1 MQEEKKS
8 DEQHQIN
15 LFIIYAAMAWKF
27 KRNQCWLKLWSALD
41 RFASYTEKKTCWM
54 LRKRTMR
61 QLAAMLTK
69 RNLCSNIN

>member
-41 RFASYTEKKTCWM
+41 RFASYTEKKNVLDASQTHNA
-54 LRKRTMR
+54 T
-61 QLAAMLTK
+61 AS
-69 RNLCSNIN
+69 SNVDQA